1 MVINSKVYIPKL
13 TEQREI
19 LNILKSGDVNLMD
32 PLFDS
37 LRTLFK
43 IYSADLTMYNPDKTM
58 KAFVD
63 EVKFFY
69 SYKTK
74 NFVAKIFIENESY
87 IFDLHYESEI
97 NYKTSFIFKNKNYY
111 ANFGKDILLLGERDT
126 SKLHKI
132 FFDTKISKEDKKQEV
147 LNFLTDKVA
156 NCVLKETSKTDVEIK
171 KIEREFKKLFKSG
184 NISIDHVRSDN
195 HWNDFLIKMFK
206 KEIDLDIH
214 SGCSYP
220 FFDKPE
226 PLNYYKIG
234 MYSSLI
240 NEKEFTN
247 IIFKDRVLFPKFSK
261 KQDCYLSGYDPL
273 LDLTGLLLL
282 STTITSLSN
291 KEKLE
296 LISELIPEKDV
307 VFDSDDGEASLQYMI
322 GDFFSDNNHKLIFD
336 GSATFISEANKL
348 LKYLINTNPDK
359 AKTFVKLVE
368 KILETNYLL
377 EDFLVIGS
385 PELLAD
391 FFLLK
396 DKIKQKNRSRNLIY
410 EYTIIRCSFLTADV
424 ISKLKDTFNAK
435 GIKVG
440 FVFNKSF
447 EDTFSDYNDLVY
459 LSKISE
465 KIGQPIGVKF
475 CKESDNQ
482 VAHRNVDMLSTN
494 INILAPVL
502 NLEPNYQLS
511 FDFKNFNRCKP
522 IKLKNEIKI
531 ILDNEAQLL
540 SILYSLN
547 GFCGF
552 DLGELQLREIF
563 EINKR
568 KKENCDKTGY
578 FSLIES

>member
-1 MVINSKVYIPKL
+1 MVLNSKVYIPKL

-19 LNILKSGDVNLMD
+19 LNILKSGDVNLME

-43 IYSADLTMYNPDKTM
+43 IYNADLTMYNPDKTM

-111 ANFGKDILLLGERDT
+111 ANVGKDILLLGKRDT

-447 EDTFSDYNDLVY
+447 ADTFSDYNDLVY

-475 CKESDNQ
+475 CEESNNQ
-482 VAHRNVDMLSTN
+482 IVNRNVDMLSTN

-502 NLEPNYQLS
+502 NLEPNHQLS

-552 DLGELQLREIF
+552 DLGELQLRGIF

-578 FSLIES
+578 FSQIES

>member
-1 MVINSKVYIPKL
+1 MVLNSKVYIPKL

-19 LNILKSGDVNLMD
+19 LNVLKSGDVNLMD

-43 IYSADLTMYNPDKTM
+43 IYNADLTMYNPDKTM

-74 NFVAKIFIENESY
+74 NFVAKIFIADENY

-97 NYKTSFIFKNKNYY
+97 NYKTSFIFKNKNHY
-111 ANFGKDILLLGERDT
+111 ANVGKDILLLEKRDT

-132 FFDTKISKEDKKQEV
+132 FFDKKISKEDKKQEV

-156 NCVLKETSKTDVEIK
+156 NYVLKETSKIDIETK

-184 NISIDHVRSDN
+184 NISVDHVRSDN

-447 EDTFSDYNDLVY
+447 ADTFSDYNDLVY

-475 CKESDNQ
+475 CEESNNQ
-482 VAHRNVDMLSTN
+482 IVHRNVDMLSTN

-502 NLEPNYQLS
+502 NLEPNHQLS

-552 DLGELQLREIF
+552 DLGELQLRGIF

-578 FSLIES
+578 FSLIEG

>member
-19 LNILKSGDVNLMD
+19 LNVLKSGDVNLMD

-43 IYSADLTMYNPDKTM
+43 IYNADLTMYNPDKTM

-74 NFVAKIFIENESY
+74 NFVAKIFIADENY

-97 NYKTSFIFKNKNYY
+97 NYKTSFIFKNKNHY
-111 ANFGKDILLLGERDT
+111 ANVGKDILLLEKRDT

-132 FFDTKISKEDKKQEV
+132 FFDKKISKEDKKQEV

-156 NCVLKETSKTDVEIK
+156 NYVLKETSKIDVETK

-184 NISIDHVRSDN
+184 NISVDHVRSDN

-336 GSATFISEANKL
+336 GSATFISEVNKL

-359 AKTFVKLVE
+359 VKTFVKLVE

-447 EDTFSDYNDLVY
+447 ADTFSDYNDLVY

-475 CKESDNQ
+475 CEESNNQ
-482 VAHRNVDMLSTN
+482 IVHRNVDMLSTN

-502 NLEPNYQLS
+502 NLEPNHQLS

-552 DLGELQLREIF
+552 DLGELQLRGIF

-578 FSLIES
+578 FSLIEG

>member
-1 MVINSKVYIPKL
+1 MVLNSKVYIPKL

-19 LNILKSGDVNLMD
+19 LNILKSEDVNLMD

-43 IYSADLTMYNPDKTM
+43 IYNADLTMYNPDKTM

-87 IFDLHYESEI
+87 IFHLHYESEI

-111 ANFGKDILLLGERDT
+111 ANVGKDILLLGKRDT
-126 SKLHKI
+126 LKLHKI

-385 PELLAD
+385 PEMLAD

-447 EDTFSDYNDLVY
+447 ADTFSDYNDLVY

-475 CKESDNQ
+475 CEESNNQ
-482 VAHRNVDMLSTN
+482 IVHRNVDMLSTN

-502 NLEPNYQLS
+502 NLEPNHQLS

-552 DLGELQLREIF
+552 DLGELQLRGIF

-578 FSLIES
+578 FSLIEG

>member
-1 MVINSKVYIPKL
+1 MVLNSKVYIPKL

-19 LNILKSGDVNLMD
+19 LNILKSGDKELMT

-43 IYSADLTMYNPDKTM
+43 IYNADLTMYNPDKTM

-74 NFVAKIFIENESY
+74 NFVAKIFIADENY

-97 NYKTSFIFKNKNYY
+97 DYKTSFIFKNKDHY
-111 ANFGKDILLLGERDT
+111 ANVGKDILLLGKRDT
-126 SKLHKI
+126 SKLHKL
-132 FFDTKISKEDKKQEV
+132 FFDKKISKEDKKQEV
-147 LNFLTDKVA
+147 LDFLTDKVA
-156 NCVLKETSKTDVEIK
+156 NRVLKETSKTDVKIK

-184 NISIDHVRSDN
+184 NISIDHARSDN

-214 SGCSYP
+214 SGCSHP

-247 IIFKDRVLFPKFSK
+247 LIFKDRVLFSKFSK

-282 STTITSLSN
+282 STTITSISN

-296 LISELIPEKDV
+296 LMSELIPDKDV
-307 VFDSDDGEASLQYMI
+307 VFDGDDGEASLQYMI
-322 GDFFSDNNHKLIFD
+322 GDWFSDNNHKFVFD
-336 GSATFISEANKL
+336 GSATFISEVNKL

-396 DKIKQKNRSRNLIY
+396 DKIKRKKRFRDLIY

-440 FVFNKSF
+440 FVFNKTF
-447 EDTFSDYNDLVY
+447 ADTFSDYNDLVY

-465 KIGQPIGVKF
+465 KIGQPIGIKF
-475 CKESDNQ
+475 CEDSDNQ
-482 VAHRNVDMLSTN
+482 VAHRNIDMLSTN

-502 NLEPNYQLS
+502 NLEPNHQLS
-511 FDFKNFNRCKP
+511 FHFKNFNRCKP

-531 ILDNEAQLL
+531 ILNNENQLL

-552 DLGELQLREIF
+552 DLGELQLRGIF

-568 KKENCDKTGY
+568 KKQNCNGTRC
-578 FSLIES
+578 FSQLES

>member
-1 MVINSKVYIPKL
+1 MVLNSKVYIPKL

-19 LNILKSGDVNLMD
+19 LNVLKSGDVNLMD

-43 IYSADLTMYNPDKTM
+43 IYNADLTMYNPDKTM

-74 NFVAKIFIENESY
+74 NFVAKIFIADENY

-97 NYKTSFIFKNKNYY
+97 NYKTSFIFKNKNHY
-111 ANFGKDILLLGERDT
+111 ANVGKDILLLEKRDT

-132 FFDTKISKEDKKQEV
+132 FFDKKISKEDKKQEV

-156 NCVLKETSKTDVEIK
+156 NYVLKETSKIDVETK

-184 NISIDHVRSDN
+184 NISVDHVRSDN

-240 NEKEFTN
+240 NDKEFTN

-447 EDTFSDYNDLVY
+447 ADTFSDYNDLVY

-475 CKESDNQ
+475 CEESNNQ
-482 VAHRNVDMLSTN
+482 IVHRNVDMLSTN

-502 NLEPNYQLS
+502 NLEPNHQLS

-552 DLGELQLREIF
+552 DLGELQLRGIF

-578 FSLIES
+578 FSLIEG

>member
-1 MVINSKVYIPKL
+1 MVLNSKVYIPKL

-19 LNILKSGDVNLMD
+19 FNILKSGDLNLMD

-43 IYSADLTMYNPDKTM
+43 IYNADLTMYNPDKTM

-74 NFVAKIFIENESY
+74 NFVAKIFIADENY

-97 NYKTSFIFKNKNYY
+97 NYKTNFIFNNKNYY
-111 ANFGKDILLLGERDT
+111 ANVGEDIILLGKRDT

-132 FFDTKISKEDKKQEV
+132 FFDKKISKEDKKQEV

-156 NCVLKETSKTDVEIK
+156 HCFLKETSKTDVEIK

-247 IIFKDRVLFPKFSK
+247 LIFKDRVLFSKFSK

-282 STTITSLSN
+282 STTITSISN

-296 LISELIPEKDV
+296 LMSELIPDRDV

-322 GDFFSDNNHKLIFD
+322 GDWFSDNNNKFIFD
-336 GSATFISEANKL
+336 GAATFISEVNKL
-348 LKYLINTNPDK
+348 LKYLINKNPDK

-396 DKIKQKNRSRNLIY
+396 DKIKRKNRSRDLIY
-410 EYTIIRCSFLTADV
+410 EYRIIRCSFLTTDV

-440 FVFNKSF
+440 FVFNKTF
-447 EDTFSDYNDLVY
+447 ADTFSDYNDLVY

-465 KIGQPIGVKF
+465 KIGQPIGIKF
-475 CKESDNQ
+475 CEESDNQ

-494 INILAPVL
+494 INILASVL
-502 NLEPNYQLS
+502 NLEPNHQLS
-511 FDFKNFNRCKP
+511 FVFKDFNRCKP

-531 ILDNEAQLL
+531 ILDNESQLL

-552 DLGELQLREIF
+552 DLGELQMRGIF

-568 KKENCDKTGY
+568 KKEDCNETGC

>member
-1 MVINSKVYIPKL
+1 MVLNSKVYIPKL

-19 LNILKSGDVNLMD
+19 LNILKSGDVNLME

-43 IYSADLTMYNPDKTM
+43 IYNADLTMYNPDKTM

-111 ANFGKDILLLGERDT
+111 ANVGKDILLLGKRDT

-447 EDTFSDYNDLVY
+447 ADTFSDYNDLVY

-475 CKESDNQ
+475 CEESNNQ
-482 VAHRNVDMLSTN
+482 IVHRNVDMLSTN

-502 NLEPNYQLS
+502 NLEPNHQLS

-552 DLGELQLREIF
+552 DLGELQLRGIF

-578 FSLIES
+578 FSQIES

>member
-1 MVINSKVYIPKL
+1 MS
-13 TEQREI
+13 
-19 LNILKSGDVNLMD
+19 
-32 PLFDS
+32 
-37 LRTLFK
+37 
-43 IYSADLTMYNPDKTM
+43 
-58 KAFVD
+58 
-63 EVKFFY
+63 
-69 SYKTK
+69 
-74 NFVAKIFIENESY
+74 
-87 IFDLHYESEI
+87 
-97 NYKTSFIFKNKNYY
+97 
-111 ANFGKDILLLGERDT
+111 
-126 SKLHKI
+126 
-132 FFDTKISKEDKKQEV
+132 
-147 LNFLTDKVA
+147 
-156 NCVLKETSKTDVEIK
+156 
-171 KIEREFKKLFKSG
+171 KKLFKSG

-234 MYSSLI
+234 IYSSLI

-247 IIFKDRVLFPKFSK
+247 LIFKDRVLFSKFSK

-282 STTITSLSN
+282 STTITSISN

-296 LISELIPEKDV
+296 LMSELIPDKDV
-307 VFDSDDGEASLQYMI
+307 VFDSDDGESSLKYMI
-322 GDFFSDNNHKLIFD
+322 GDFFSDNNHKFIFD
-336 GSATFISEANKL
+336 GSATFISEVNKL
-348 LKYLINTNPDK
+348 LKYLINTNTDK
-359 AKTFVKLVE
+359 AKTFVKLVD
-368 KILETNYLL
+368 KILNTNYLL
-377 EDFLVIGS
+377 EDFLVVGS

-396 DKIKQKNRSRNLIY
+396 DKIKRKKRFRDLIY
-410 EYTIIRCSFLTADV
+410 EYTIIRCSFLTVDV

-440 FVFNKSF
+440 FVFNKTF
-447 EDTFSDYNDLVY
+447 ADTFSDYNDLVY

-475 CKESDNQ
+475 CEESNNQ
-482 VAHRNVDMLSTN
+482 IVHRNVDMLSTN

-502 NLEPNYQLS
+502 NLEPNHQLS

-552 DLGELQLREIF
+552 DLGELQLRGIF

-578 FSLIES
+578 FSLIEG